1 MKNIFQKNNYLKG
14 GLLMSWKKIIAMVM
28 AAGMVVAAMPVMAKA
43 DEPVKFTVWCDEDGK
58 ETIKYLD
65 AFNEAHPEYEA
76 EITYYQDDDLKEQLT
91 VAISAG
97 TAPTVIRGKV
107 GSQLSDYVSAGAM
120 MPLNDYA
127 EQYGWY
133 DMMYEDIEGALTYD
147 GNLYEVPIK
156 TGGKWG
162 VLYYNADMAEELGLD
177 LSEDI
182 TLDEM
187 IGMKETV
194 EEAGYQLLAM
204 GNIDLWPALIMYGD
218 YMMQLT
224 TPDTI
229 KGLNDGSIKWNECEA
244 VLSTFEAMQKLG
256 TSGALISGYES
267 LDHISANQA
276 WAAGKTLFMYCGTWW
291 PSTVEGGLEGCPFE
305 VHTILLPQAVEG
317 QKLQGQQFFANEGY
331 GINANAT
338 KEEADAAA
346 AFLDYYFNIE
356 GQKMMFADLGTHQ
369 ANKTFNENLDEYGC
383 KINPLFQEDA
393 FERQSSLPQCN
404 YADWGYDTSVIEELK
419 DRMADLLAG
428 TITPQEAAE
437 SVQEAADEVME

>member
-1 MKNIFQKNNYLKG
+1 MSWRKITAVLAVG
-14 GLLMSWKKIIAMVM
+14 GLIGTMV
-28 AAGMVVAAMPVMAKA
+28 PVSTVLA
-43 DEPVKFTVWCDEDGK
+43 DEPVKITIWCDEDGK
-58 ETIKYLD
+58 ETINYLD
-65 AFNEAHPEYEA
+65 AFNKAHPEYEA
-76 EITYYQDDDLKEQLT
+76 EISYYQDDDLKEQLT

-107 GSQLSDYVSAGAM
+107 GSQLSDYVAAGAM

-133 DMMYEDIEGALTYD
+133 DMMYEDIEEALTYD

-162 VLYYNADMAEELGLD
+162 VLYYNADMAEELGID

-187 IGMKETV
+187 IAMKDTV
-194 EEAGYQLLAM
+194 EAGGYQLLAL

-218 YMMQLT
+218 YMMQQT

-229 KGLNDGSIKWNECEA
+229 AGLNDGSIKWTECEA

-256 TSGALISGYES
+256 TSGALLSGYES
-267 LDHISANQA
+267 LDHIAANQS

-291 PSTVEGGLEGCPFE
+291 PSTVEGGLEGTGFD

-317 QKLQGQQFFANEGY
+317 QMLQGQQFFANEGY

-356 GQKMMFADLGTHQ
+356 GQKAMFSDLKTYQ
-369 ANKTFNENLDEYGC
+369 ANKSFNDNLAEYGC
-383 KINPLFQEDA
+383 EIDALFSEPA
-393 FERQSSLPQCN
+393 FERQSSLPQTN
-404 YADWGYDTSVIEELK
+404 YSDWGYDTSVVEELK
-419 DRMADLLAG
+419 DRMADLMAG
-428 TITPQEAAE
+428 TITPEEAAE
-437 SVQEAADEVME
+437 AIQVVADEAME